1 MGFKTDSRKKTFFW
15 ERVLKP
21 TKEEEISDEMVME
34 EEIQE
39 EIAQD
44 GFFMGGGASDGGG
57 SGGIPG
63 LDDGDDNNKEKE
75 RNERDLRN
83 RSTNV
88 CLEDLQSEFQETIMN
103 EENCFSQG
111 STQNLPELRPGPR
124 IFRFF
129 RPGVLLRPVLVRRS
143 LFQR

>member
-1 MGFKTDSRKKTFFW
+1 M
-15 ERVLKP
+15 KP
-21 TKEEEISDEMVME
+21 KKEEEISDEMVME

-83 RSTNV
+83 RSIDVN
-88 CLEDLQSEFQETIMN
+88 LEDLQSEFQETIMN

-111 STQNLPELRPGPR
+111 STNPLLHRSKSFEKFCFSSGFPR
-124 IFRFF
+124 
-129 RPGVLLRPVLVRRS
+129 
-143 LFQR
+143 

>member
-1 MGFKTDSRKKTFFW
+1 M
-15 ERVLKP
+15 KP

-111 STQNLPELRPGPR
+111 SPHHLTRKPGLSPNWSEKTIFSLALLPPDPR
-124 IFRFF
+124 IFRNFL
-129 RPGVLLRPVLVRRS
+129 GLVWS
-143 LFQR
+143 QD

>member
-1 MGFKTDSRKKTFFW
+1 
-15 ERVLKP
+15 LKP

-83 RSTNV
+83 RSIDVN
-88 CLEDLQSEFQETIMN
+88 LEDLQSEFQETIMN

-111 STQNLPELRPGPR
+111 STHHLLHCSMNFGPR
-124 IFRFF
+124 NSRNFVIVPGFPIRF
-129 RPGVLLRPVLVRRS
+129 
-143 LFQR
+143 

>member
-1 MGFKTDSRKKTFFW
+1 M
-15 ERVLKP
+15 KP

-83 RSTNV
+83 RSIDVN
-88 CLEDLQSEFQETIMN
+88 LEDLQSEFQETIMN

-111 STQNLPELRPGPR
+111 STHHLLGFYFTVPR
-124 IFRFF
+124 ILVQEFRIIFWPCYSSGT
-129 RPGVLLRPVLVRRS
+129 PGFPC
-143 LFQR
+143 

>member
-1 MGFKTDSRKKTFFW
+1 M
-15 ERVLKP
+15 KP
-21 TKEEEISDEMVME
+21 TKEEETSGEMVVME

-111 STQNLPELRPGPR
+111 STHRLPELVQVASWTENFQKFSG
-124 IFRFF
+124 
-129 RPGVLLRPVLVRRS
+129 PGVILRPTS
-143 LFQR
+143 SGA

>member
-1 MGFKTDSRKKTFFW
+1 
-15 ERVLKP
+15 
-21 TKEEEISDEMVME
+21 ME

-83 RSTNV
+83 RSIDVN
-88 CLEDLQSEFQETIMN
+88 LEDLQSEFQETIMN

-111 STQNLPELRPGPR
+111 STHHPLRFYSTVPR
-124 IFRFF
+124 ISSYFWPCYGSGT
-129 RPGVLLRPVLVRRS
+129 PGFPC
-143 LFQR
+143 

>member
-1 MGFKTDSRKKTFFW
+1 
-15 ERVLKP
+15 
-21 TKEEEISDEMVME
+21 MVME

-44 GFFMGGGASDGGG
+44 GFFMGGGGASDGGG

-83 RSTNV
+83 RSIDV
-88 CLEDLQSEFQETIMN
+88 RLEDLQSEFQETIMN

-111 STQNLPELRPGPR
+111 FTHRDSVRVGPSAPQE
-124 IFRFF
+124 FRSESF
-129 RPGVLLRPVLVRRS
+129 
-143 LFQR
+143 